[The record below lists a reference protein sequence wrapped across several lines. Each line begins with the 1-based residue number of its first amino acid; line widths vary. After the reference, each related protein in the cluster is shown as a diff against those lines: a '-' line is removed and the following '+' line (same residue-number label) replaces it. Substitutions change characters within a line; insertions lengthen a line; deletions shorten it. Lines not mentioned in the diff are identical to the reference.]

1 MSKVLA
7 HSLAIQRQLVL
18 YLADGEI
25 CSGEWLG
32 QQLGISRAAIAKHL
46 VQLEGYGLDLY
57 KIKGKGYRLAE
68 PLQLLDA
75 ALIKQQQQWNAPVWV
90 QSVTDSTN
98 NQLLQKLSDGQ
109 SLDAGTVLVAEAQ
122 TAGRGR
128 RGKNWISPFG
138 ANLYFS
144 MYWPLE
150 QGIQAAMG
158 LSLVI
163 GVAVAKTLEQL
174 FQLPVQLKWPNDIY
188 LDGKK
193 LGGILVELAGQ
204 SHSQCDA
211 VIGLGLNISMPSVSA
226 AQIDQP
232 FTSLHSVLEQRP
244 DRNQLV
250 VALQK
255 QLVSQLLFFADT
267 GFAPFAAEFS
277 RRDLFAGQWVQLSSA
292 KQQVQGLCCG
302 VDERGA
308 LLLESDGQ
316 RQSHYGG
323 ELSLR
328 RIEHAP
334 AD

>member
-7 HSLAIQRQLVL
+7 HSLAVQRQLVL
-18 YLADGEI
+18 YLANGEL

-46 VQLEGYGLDLY
+46 EQLESYGLDLY

-75 ALIKQQQQWNAPVWV
+75 AQIKQQQLWAAPVWV

-98 NQLLQKLSDGQ
+98 SQLLHRLSEGQ
-109 SLDAGTVLVAEAQ
+109 QLEAGTVLVAEAQ

-128 RGKNWISPFG
+128 RGKSWLSPFG

-211 VIGLGLNISMPSVSA
+211 VIGLGLNIRVPPHLQA
-226 AQIDQP
+226 LIDQP
-232 FTSLHSVLEQRP
+232 FVALQSVLATRP

-250 VALQK
+250 VVLQQ
-255 QLVSQLLFFADT
+255 QLVSQLQLFNET

-277 RRDLFAGQWVQLSSA
+277 QRDLFAGQQVRLSSV
-292 KQQVQGLCCG
+292 KQQIVGICCG

-316 RQSHYGG
+316 RQSYYGG

-328 RIEHAP
+328 RMSDAA